1 MTFTAEGPERRPA
14 GAHASQKA
22 LGLLDCTLLEIRGQ
36 GWDLLTSSRLQLGV
50 STQRLGSWVRSLV
63 NLNLGLGCVR
73 VPSSPAQPRAPAEP
87 RWQSW
92 CCWLLPPQELHE
104 LGFLLVPVAR
114 LGFFFFFGKLLSAER
129 PRPSA
134 PGSPATQPLLPRSP
148 VGVPFRTTLADLVA
162 AAHGTRGAAHLAA
175 AQVGRSARR
184 VGRGSGGGAASGRGA
199 GGRVWVVPT

>member
-1 MTFTAEGPERRPA
+1 M
-14 GAHASQKA
+14 
-22 LGLLDCTLLEIRGQ
+22 
-36 GWDLLTSSRLQLGV
+36 
-50 STQRLGSWVRSLV
+50 LGS
-63 NLNLGLGCVR
+63 
-73 VPSSPAQPRAPAEP
+73 PPAQPSLAHQPNPAGS
-87 RWQSW
+87 RGAAGSCRLRNFTNLVFFW
-92 CCWLLPPQELHE
+92 CLLHD
-104 LGFLLVPVAR
+104 LG
-114 LGFFFFFGKLLSAER
+114 FFFFGKLLSAER

-148 VGVPFRTTLADLVA
+148 VGVPFWTTLADLVA